1 MADIIDFL
9 RNLGLTPTQRAQ
21 RMPPMPGP
29 APQTSV
35 PGMPALPQAPPPVG
49 SLGDV
54 PTPSAP
60 PPISSDEIARHAQET
75 GVYDPQV
82 RIPGP
87 GDLGLPT
94 PQDAGRFFKDR
105 LEAVGRQI
113 AGKPAGPQR
122 GVQVPELGSPEAA
135 QQQTTPGPTLEQP
148 QMAGQVPAPSGA
160 PDVNPAP
167 IGIAPRS
174 PAPGM
179 GVLDMLQSL
188 GLTPPQSVQDA
199 WKRSG
204 EQAQQPGAA
213 FTKPAEGPAPGMD
226 PLSLLRSLGLIP
238 PQAQELQQ
246 PQMAGDVPVPA
257 GPPAIAPNQVQ
268 QPPAAQPPA
277 STPAPTGAP
286 GTAFGS
292 QAGELLANLGF
303 PPTGRGA
310 APPTEPPSGTVTA
323 PQPTSAKPSARSVP
337 SAQPAPGSPTAS
349 PQPAPTS
356 APAAPTPAQQP
367 ASVPDRTPDRW
378 GISPRTY
385 QLLGVIGTTLAMGP
399 RPGENWAGHIGR
411 AIGAAQMYDNF
422 ARLSDVELANKEREM
437 QIAEKKLGVV
447 TRRTDIDEKQVNA
460 QIAIARERL
469 RLAKNED
476 ERQAWEAELT
486 RLEKLLLLP
495 GKVAVMQGQIQRP
508 EQQRDKIINE
518 LFEKNKNLDGTPN
531 FKAIGAQWSAL
542 SGTKPMSKEDA
553 ASAKRALDSAKTP
566 EERARIEGMI
576 VQRAIQNGWKIPP
589 M

>member
-1 MADIIDFL
+1 MADIVDFL

-21 RMPPMPGP
+21 RMQPMPGP
-29 APQTSV
+29 PPQTYV
-35 PGMPALPQAPPPVG
+35 QGMPALPQAPPPVG

-54 PTPSAP
+54 PAPSAP

-94 PQDAGRFFKDR
+94 PQDAGRFFKDK
-105 LEAVGRQI
+105 LEAVGRQL
-113 AGKPAGPQR
+113 AGRPAGPQR

-148 QMAGQVPAPSGA
+148 QMAGQVPVPSGA

-174 PAPGM
+174 PAPGL
-179 GVLDMLQSL
+179 GLADMMQAL

-204 EQAQQPGAA
+204 ETAQQPGAA
-213 FTKPAEGPAPGMD
+213 FTRPAEGPAPGMD
-226 PLSLLRSLGLIP
+226 PMSLLRSLGLIP
-238 PQAQELQQ
+238 PAPQELQQ
-246 PQMAGDVPVPA
+246 PQMAGDVPVPGRPPSIA
-257 GPPAIAPNQVQ
+257 PQEGPPA
-268 QPPAAQPPA
+268 PA
-277 STPAPTGAP
+277 PAPTAPPAAP

-310 APPTEPPSGTVTA
+310 APPTEPPPGTVTA
-323 PQPTSAKPSARSVP
+323 PQPQAAKPSARSVP

-356 APAAPTPAQQP
+356 APAAPTPGSP
-367 ASVPDRTPDRW
+367 ASIPDRTPDRW

-399 RPGENWAGHIGR
+399 RPGENWAGHVGR
-411 AIGAAQMYDNF
+411 AIGAAQMFDNF
-422 ARLSDVELANKEREM
+422 SRLSDIEQVNKEREM
-437 QIAEKKLGVV
+437 QIAEKRLGIAG
-447 TRRTDIDEKQVNA
+447 RRTDIDEKQVNA
-460 QIAIARERL
+460 QIANLQARL
-469 RLAKNED
+469 RLAQNAD
-476 ERQAWEAELT
+476 ERAAIESEIT
-486 RLEKLLLLP
+486 RLSTLLKLPLQ
-495 GKVAVMQGQIQRP
+495 VAALQGQVQKP

-531 FKAIGAQWSAL
+531 WDAIGSQWSAL

-553 ASAKRALDSAKTP
+553 ASAKRAMDSAKTP
-566 EERARIEGMI
+566 EEKARIKSMI